1 MANQTHRK
9 ETLEGYVVDIACLRS
24 MPAAKLSEQAK
35 EHTTAC
41 ALMGHC
47 IESGYGLIDKENK
60 MVLLNSEAT
69 PQIVDL
75 LKRSDIEKGVRL
87 KVERAEK
94 EGKMKLLKFPRPNK
108 ARYKL

>member
-1 MANQTHRK
+1 MANQTQRK

-24 MPAAKLSEQAK
+24 MPAAKLGEQAI

-47 IESGYGLIDKENK
+47 IESGYGLIDEENK

-69 PQIVDL
+69 PRIVDL
-75 LKRSDIEKGVRL
+75 LKKTDTEKGVRL
-87 KVERAEK
+87 KVEREEK
-94 EGKMKLLKFPRPNK
+94 EGKMKTTKISEAK
-108 ARYKL
+108 